1 MDFLERLCHSTK
13 SFCFSN
19 MLKIYIFFSFSAGGP
34 HDWGILLII
43 SLEFQEIKHQ
53 PFSMTRFQVVS
64 SIVYNILKLLNC
76 FSNYKKIVS
85 IISNS
90 YISNDDMSQKV
101 IEKVNISFHPVFL
114 LAESKAKV
122 FAGYSLELQ
131 GKNMALSQYM
141 VVLFYQYTENTCFFS
156 SFPAG
161 GLCGW
166 GILLVIS
173 LEY

>member
-114 LAESKAKV
+114 LAESKAKA
-122 FAGYSLELQ
+122 FYWLSLQ
-131 GKNMALSQYM
+131 TSRKK
-141 VVLFYQYTENTCFFS
+141 VLITFYGTAFLKVLVPS
-156 SFPAG
+156 SG
-161 GLCGW
+161 CGRF
-166 GILLVIS
+166 IS
-173 LEY
+173 TV